1 MRVLVLVL
9 AGLAFAAPASGRQAP
24 LPTVSATGPIPAYAP
39 PVEPSV
45 TSRLV
50 GPGILGGGL
59 GWAVGA
65 VAVGVPLAKWNP
77 FGSSALDDGSWTP
90 GLIIGFELGE
100 AIGIPL
106 GVHRAN
112 GGRGDLR
119 TSMIASLAIA
129 AVGTALLW
137 TDDFDAVFETRR
149 SQTILLA
156 VPLAQVITSIFIERR
171 PQSGP

>member
-1 MRVLVLVL
+1 
-9 AGLAFAAPASGRQAP
+9 
-24 LPTVSATGPIPAYAP
+24 
-39 PVEPSV
+39 
-45 TSRLV
+45 
-50 GPGILGGGL
+50 
-59 GWAVGA
+59 

-149 SQTILLA
+149 SRTILLA
-156 VPLAQVITSIFIERR
+156 VPLAQVLTSILIERR
-171 PQSGP
+171 PPSGP